1 MMRRLV
7 LALAIVAIAAMP
19 AQARG
24 GGGDRGGGHVG
35 GHDGGHEHFEHFG
48 GHERFEH
55 FEHFHHGF
63 VGPRVLIG
71 PETFWYP
78 PTYPYYPP
86 PVYAE
91 PSQGYVQSAPG
102 YWYHCTSAG
111 AYYPNVSNC
120 AEAWLPVPA
129 PVQ

>member
-1 MMRRLV
+1 MTRRLI
-7 LALAIVAIAAMP
+7 LALAIVAVAAMP

-24 GGGDRGGGHVG
+24 GPGGDRGAGHF
-35 GHDGGHEHFEHFG
+35 GGHEQFEHFG

-78 PTYPYYPP
+78 PTYPYFPP

-91 PSQGYVQSAPG
+91 PPQGYVQPAPG
-102 YWYHCTSAG
+102 YWYYCTSAG
-111 AYYPNVSNC
+111 AYYPDVASC

>member
-24 GGGDRGGGHVG
+24 GGGDRGGGHV
-35 GHDGGHEHFEHFG
+35 GGHEHFEHFG

-71 PETFWYP
+71 PETFSYP

-86 PVYAE
+86 PAYAE
-91 PSQGYVQSAPG
+91 PFQGYVQPAPG
-102 YWYHCTSAG
+102 YWYYCTSAG
-111 AYYPNVSNC
+111 AYYPNVPSC
-120 AEAWLPVPA
+120 AEARLPVPA